1 MKKSKLDFSIQ
12 NTEYFICIWEDRM
25 EYTEE
30 FRRQYECPNYRVID
44 TTSGGGYCYIYFSGN
59 GVFDPDTEDA
69 FRNMIINKDRYEWI
83 RWSTQSER
91 KIYLRDI
98 HKEWYFR
105 GINSV
110 YNTIDKVL
118 SLLKIMSK
126 GYKIVTVGS
135 SAGGYAASLFGILLG
150 AERVFAFSPQFDLTE
165 WLEPRKLLGTK
176 PFVQQE
182 RYINI
187 VDIIKESDTEIF
199 YFFPAYVD
207 VDVFQAKLV
216 ENIPNVY
223 MFGIKSKL
231 HGKALYPNCIPHVLS
246 ADLGSLNRMKKQFQN
261 KIVSPFYFAI
271 ANGGIKVAVIGK
283 EYEMA
288 KSIYY
293 PLNDIRR
300 KCKIRRQK

>member
-1 MKKSKLDFSIQ
+1 MLL
-12 NTEYFICIWEDRM
+12 
-25 EYTEE
+25 
-30 FRRQYECPNYRVID
+30 
-44 TTSGGGYCYIYFSGN
+44 GGYCYIYFSGN
-59 GVFDPDTEDA
+59 GIFDPDTEEA
-69 FRNMIINKDRYEWI
+69 FRNTIINKDRYEWT

-91 KIYLRDI
+91 KVYLRDI

-105 GINSV
+105 GINSN

-118 SLLKIMSK
+118 SLLKEVSK

-135 SAGGYAASLFGILLG
+135 SAGGYAAILFGVLLD

-165 WLEPRKLLGTK
+165 WIKPRRLLNTK

-182 RYINI
+182 RYVNI
-187 VDIIKESDTEIF
+187 VDIIKESGTEIF

-207 VDVFQAKLV
+207 VDVSQAKLV

-231 HGKALYPNCIPHVLS
+231 HGKALYPNCIPNVLS
-246 ADLGSLNRMKKQFQN
+246 ADLGSLNRMKNQFQN
-261 KIVSPFYFAI
+261 KIVSPFYFATV
-271 ANGGIKVAVIGK
+271 NSGIKEAVIGK
-283 EYEMA
+283 GYEMA
-288 KSIYY
+288 KLIYY

-300 KCKIRRQK
+300 KCKIRRQKR